1 MVLVGSLSAPRL
13 YGAGLLSSVMESKS
27 CLGEK
32 VRKIQLSKDA
42 VETAYDITEPQ
53 PQLFVARDF
62 ADLHQTL
69 SEVEKDMSYKLGGL
83 EGLRRA
89 KKISNDE
96 HLPARFWFAG
106 FGTLDTF
113 YYRR

>member
-13 YGAGLLSSVMESKS
+13 YGAGLLSSVLESKG
-27 CLGEK
+27 CLGDG
-32 VRKIQLSKDA
+32 VRKLPLSKEA

-53 PQLFVARDF
+53 PQLFVARNF

-69 SEVEKDMSYKLGGL
+69 SEVEKDMSYKLGGI

-89 KKISNDE
+89 KKSLTVNTCQLD
-96 HLPARFWFAG
+96 LGFAG
-106 FGTLDTF
+106 FRTFDTF
-113 YYRR
+113 CQR